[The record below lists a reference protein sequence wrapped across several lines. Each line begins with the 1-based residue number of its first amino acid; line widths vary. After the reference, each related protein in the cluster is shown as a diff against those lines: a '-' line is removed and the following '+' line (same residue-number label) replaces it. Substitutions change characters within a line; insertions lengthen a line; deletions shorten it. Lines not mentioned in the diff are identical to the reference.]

1 MTSRG
6 GTCLIAAGGMGL
18 MTTRTDILLIE
29 DEPNIAEAIR
39 FILSRDGWRLEHWP
53 EGGAALERI
62 GAFRPR
68 LVILDVMLP
77 ARSGIEVLAALRED
91 AALSSTPVLLLTARG
106 LTEGQGAA
114 SDKADRVLAKPFD
127 NAELRRIVAEM
138 LGTPA

>member
-1 MTSRG
+1 MT
-6 GTCLIAAGGMGL
+6 AQ
-18 MTTRTDILLIE
+18 TDILLIE

-62 GAFRPR
+62 GALRPR

-77 ARSGIEVLAALRED
+77 ARSGIEVLAALRAD
-91 AALSSTPVLLLTARG
+91 AVLALTPVLLLTARG
-106 LTEGQGAA
+106 LTDGAGAGAGA
-114 SDKADRVLAKPFD
+114 SVGPGMADRILAKPFD

-138 LGTPA
+138 LGAPA

>member
-1 MTSRG
+1 
-6 GTCLIAAGGMGL
+6 

-91 AALSSTPVLLLTARG
+91 AALSSTPVLLRTARG
-106 LTEGQGAA
+106 LTVVQDTA
-114 SDKADRVLAKPFD
+114 SDETYPVPPQPVVPTAV
-127 NAELRRIVAEM
+127 RRIVAEM
-138 LGTPA
+138 LGTPE